1 MGRLKDID
9 AEMHELPDSVKEA
22 QETLDKTK
30 NMRAYVLGF
39 EAGEEAEKQR
49 ILNILSNKGL
59 ELEKDVSWDDEAS
72 HIRYVF
78 MIDILELLRGYR

>member
-9 AEMHELPDSVKEA
+9 AEMHELPD
-22 QETLDKTK
+22 
-30 NMRAYVLGF
+30 F
-39 EAGEEAEKQR
+39 EKGVEFERER
-49 ILNILSNKGL
+49 ILNILYNKGL

>member
-9 AEMHELPDSVKEA
+9 AEMHELPD
-22 QETLDKTK
+22 
-30 NMRAYVLGF
+30 F
-39 EAGEEAEKQR
+39 EKGVQFERER

>member
-1 MGRLKDID
+1 MGRLAEID
-9 AEMHELPDSVKEA
+9 AEMHELPD
-22 QETLDKTK
+22 
-30 NMRAYVLGF
+30 F
-39 EAGEEAEKQR
+39 EKGIQFERER

>member
-9 AEMHELPDSVKEA
+9 AEMRELPD
-22 QETLDKTK
+22 
-30 NMRAYVLGF
+30 F
-39 EAGEEAEKQR
+39 EKGVQFERER

>member
-9 AEMHELPDSVKEA
+9 AEMHELPDSEKEI
-22 QETLDKTK
+22 QETK

>member
-1 MGRLKDID
+1 MGRLKDLD
-9 AEMHELPDSVKEA
+9 VEMHELPD
-22 QETLDKTK
+22 
-30 NMRAYVLGF
+30 F
-39 EAGEEAEKQR
+39 EKGVQFERER

>member
-1 MGRLKDID
+1 MGRLADLD
-9 AEMHELPDSVKEA
+9 AEMHELPDSEK
-22 QETLDKTK
+22 DK
-30 NMRAYVLGF
+30 MRAYVLGF
-39 EAGEEAEKQR
+39 EAGEAAEKER

-78 MIDILELLRGYR
+78 MMDILELLRGYR

>member
-1 MGRLKDID
+1 MGRLAEID
-9 AEMHELPDSVKEA
+9 AEMHELPDSEKEI
-22 QETLDKTK
+22 QETK

>member
-1 MGRLKDID
+1 MGRIKDID
-9 AEMHELPDSVKEA
+9 AEMHELPD
-22 QETLDKTK
+22 
-30 NMRAYVLGF
+30 F
-39 EAGEEAEKQR
+39 EKGVQFERER

>member
-9 AEMHELPDSVKEA
+9 AELHELPD
-22 QETLDKTK
+22 
-30 NMRAYVLGF
+30 F
-39 EAGEEAEKQR
+39 EKGVQFERER
-49 ILNILSNKGL
+49 ILTILSNKGL